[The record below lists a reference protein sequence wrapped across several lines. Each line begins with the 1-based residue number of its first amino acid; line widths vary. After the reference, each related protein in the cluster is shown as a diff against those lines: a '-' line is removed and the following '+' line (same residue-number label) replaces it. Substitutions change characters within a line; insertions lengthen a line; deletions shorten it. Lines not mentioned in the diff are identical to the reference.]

1 MLNRFVDDVPVDFA
15 PDEINDIVERYD
27 GRAQSY
33 LINVLVERIAD
44 KVVGEA
50 IEEEQDDTR

>member
-15 PDEINDIVERYD
+15 PDEINDIVERYE
-27 GRAQSY
+27 GQAQSY